1 MICKL
6 TKKNSTFAFRKSSK
20 QNDTMKKGLKD
31 LIKLVIVIVVL
42 CAFVYLYPEENP
54 EIKKQMYF
62 GVVGGGVAAFLAFFF
77 IKMIREK
84 TNKKK

>member
-1 MICKL
+1 MGTHL
-6 TKKNSTFAFRKSSK
+6 KN
-20 QNDTMKKGLKD
+20 
-31 LIKLVIVIVVL
+31 LIKLVVVITVL
-42 CAFVYLYPEENP
+42 CIFVYLYPEENP

-84 TNKKK
+84 LNNKK

>member
-1 MICKL
+1 
-6 TKKNSTFAFRKSSK
+6 
-20 QNDTMKKGLKD
+20 MKKGLKD
-31 LIKLVIVIVVL
+31 LLKLVIVIAVL
-42 CAFVYLYPEENP
+42 CIFVYLYPEENP

>member
-1 MICKL
+1 MGTHL
-6 TKKNSTFAFRKSSK
+6 KN
-20 QNDTMKKGLKD
+20 
-31 LIKLVIVIVVL
+31 LIKLAVVISVL
-42 CAFVYLYPEENP
+42 CIFVYLYPEENP

-84 TNKKK
+84 FNNKK

>member
-1 MICKL
+1 MGTHL
-6 TKKNSTFAFRKSSK
+6 KN
-20 QNDTMKKGLKD
+20 
-31 LIKLVIVIVVL
+31 LIKLVVVIVVL
-42 CAFVYLYPEENP
+42 CIFVHLYPEENP

-84 TNKKK
+84 FNNKK